1 LCTAGFLGQVRIQIF
16 YSQNEKFVHYWLM
29 LDLSKLRQLVEKF
42 LRFNA
47 NADCEGDNAW
57 GVEAAEWS
65 ESESNEEARLC
76 IERDWVSL
84 EFIRARRV
92 TFTRG

>member
-1 LCTAGFLGQVRIQIF
+1 MGRGICFT
-16 YSQNEKFVHYWLM
+16 
-29 LDLSKLRQLVEKF
+29 
-42 LRFNA
+42 
-47 NADCEGDNAW
+47 NADCDGDNAW

-65 ESESNEEARLC
+65 ESESKEEARLC

-92 TFTRG
+92 TWTQRFRGEIEAEIYIYHHQARI